1 MIPSR
6 PPETEL
12 SDRARHLLK
21 VLVERYMQDGQ
32 PVGSRTLSKS
42 PGLDLSPATIRNV
55 MADLEEMGLVVAPHT
70 SAGRVPTP
78 KGIRLFVD
86 ALLKV
91 QPMSDTEIR
100 RLQAEMDAI
109 RSGDGD
115 IVGSASNLLSAL
127 TRMAGVVTVPR
138 RTRVA
143 LRQVEFLPLSEQRI
157 LAILVMDEKEVQNRI
172 LHVDRDYS
180 QDELREAANY
190 LNEEFAGQSLASVRE
205 KLLAELA
212 DTRATMND
220 MMQGAISMARQAF
233 ETVDD
238 PEQSYV
244 LAGETNLMQFA
255 ELSNIERL
263 RGLFEAFARQRDILH
278 LLDRCLAAESLQIF
292 IGEESGYQILDDVS
306 VVASP
311 YSVGDEVV
319 GVLGVIGP
327 TRMAY
332 DRIIPIV
339 DVTARL
345 LGSALNSRD

>member
-1 MIPSR
+1 MSNRAVEP
-6 PPETEL
+6 EL

-21 VLVERYMQDGQ
+21 VLVERYLREGQ
-32 PVGSRTLSKS
+32 PVGSRTLSKDS
-42 PGLDLSPATIRNV
+42 GLDLSPATIRNV

-86 ALLKV
+86 ALIKV
-91 QPMSDTEIR
+91 QPMTDAEIR

-138 RTRVA
+138 RSQAA
-143 LRQVEFLPLSEQRI
+143 LRQVEFLPLSDRRI
-157 LAILVMDEKEVQNRI
+157 LAILVIDEKEVQNRI
-172 LHVDRDYS
+172 LHMDRDYTT
-180 QDELREAANY
+180 DELRLAANY
-190 LNEEFAGQSLASVRE
+190 LNEQFAGQTLSSLRE

-212 DTRATMND
+212 DTRETMNS
-220 MMQGAISMARQAF
+220 MMQEAISLARQAF
-233 ETVDD
+233 ETVDE
-238 PEQSYV
+238 PGQGFV

-255 ELSNIERL
+255 ELSNVERL

-278 LLDRCLAAESLQIF
+278 LLDKCLAAESLQIF
-292 IGEESGYQILDDVS
+292 IGEESGYRILESVS

-311 YSVGDEVV
+311 YSVEGEVV

-339 DVTARL
+339 DITARL
-345 LGSALNSRD
+345 LGSALHSRD

>member
-1 MIPSR
+1 MSSQAL
-6 PPETEL
+6 EADL

-21 VLVERYMQDGQ
+21 VLVERYIREGQ
-32 PVGSRTLSKS
+32 PVGSRTLSKDS
-42 PGLDLSPATIRNV
+42 GLDLSPATIRNV

-91 QPMSDTEIR
+91 QPMSDAEIR
-100 RLQAEMDAI
+100 RLQAEMEAV

-115 IVGSASNLLSAL
+115 VLGSASNLLSAL

-138 RTRVA
+138 RSNAA
-143 LRQVEFLPLSEQRI
+143 LRQVEFLPLSDKRI
-157 LAILVMDEKEVQNRI
+157 LAILVIDEKEVQNRI
-172 LHVDRDYS
+172 LHVDRDYGT
-180 QDELREAANY
+180 DELRRAANY
-190 LNEEFAGQSLASVRE
+190 LNEQFAGQTLVKVRE
-205 KLLAELA
+205 KLLADLA
-212 DTRATMND
+212 DTRETMNS

-233 ETVDD
+233 QTV
-238 PEQSYV
+238 EEAGQGFV

-255 ELSNIERL
+255 ELSNVDRL
-263 RGLFEAFARQRDILH
+263 RSLFEAFARQRDILH
-278 LLDRCLAAESLQIF
+278 LLDKCLAAESLQIF
-292 IGEESGYQILDDVS
+292 IGEESGYRILESVS

-311 YSVGDEVV
+311 YSVEGEVV

-339 DVTARL
+339 DITARL

>member
-1 MIPSR
+1 MSNR
-6 PPETEL
+6 AVEAEL

-21 VLVERYMQDGQ
+21 VLVERYIRDGQ
-32 PVGSRTLSKS
+32 PVGSRTLSKDS
-42 PGLDLSPATIRNV
+42 GLDLSPATIRNV

-91 QPMSDTEIR
+91 KPMTDAEIR
-100 RLQAEMDAI
+100 RLQSEMEAV

-115 IVGSASNLLSAL
+115 VLGSASTLLSAL

-138 RTRVA
+138 RPHA
-143 LRQVEFLPLSEQRI
+143 SLRQIEFLPLSERRI
-157 LAILVMDEKEVQNRI
+157 LAILVIDDKEVQNRI
-172 LHVDRDYS
+172 LDVERDYGR
-180 QDELREAANY
+180 DELREAANY
-190 LNEEFAGQSLASVRE
+190 LNAQFAGQTLASVRDT
-205 KLLAELA
+205 LLAELA
-212 DTRATMND
+212 DTRETMNS

-233 ETVDD
+233 ETVDE
-238 PEQSYV
+238 PGQGFV

-278 LLDRCLAAESLQIF
+278 LLDQCLAAESLQIF
-292 IGEESGYQILDDVS
+292 IGEESGYRILESVS

-339 DVTARL
+339 DITARL
-345 LGSALNSRD
+345 LGSALNSRE

>member
-1 MIPSR
+1 MAGKAVES
-6 PPETEL
+6 EL

-21 VLVERYMQDGQ
+21 VLVERYIRDGQ
-32 PVGSRTLSKS
+32 PVGSRTLSRDS
-42 PGLDLSPATIRNV
+42 GLELSPATIRNV
-55 MADLEEMGLVVAPHT
+55 MADLEEMGLVAAPHA

-86 ALLKV
+86 ALIKV
-91 QPMSDTEIR
+91 QTLSDTEVR
-100 RLQAEMDAI
+100 RLQAEMDAL

-115 IVGSASNLLSAL
+115 ILGSASALLSAL

-138 RTRVA
+138 RSQSA
-143 LRQVEFLPLSEQRI
+143 LRQIEFLPLSDKRI
-157 LAILVMDEKEVQNRI
+157 LAILVIDEKEVQNRI
-172 LHVDRDYS
+172 LHMDRDYGA
-180 QDELREAANY
+180 DELRIAANY
-190 LNEEFAGQSLASVRE
+190 LNAQFAGQSLARVRE
-205 KLLAELA
+205 KLIRELG
-212 DTRATMND
+212 DTRETMNS
-220 MMQGAISMARQAF
+220 MMLGAISMARQAF
-233 ETVDD
+233 ESADE
-238 PEQSYV
+238 PGHGFV

-278 LLDRCLAAESLQIF
+278 LLDQCLAAESLQIF
-292 IGEESGYQILDDVS
+292 IGEESGYRILESVS

-311 YSVGDEVV
+311 YSVGGEVV

-339 DVTARL
+339 DITARL
-345 LGSALNSRD
+345 LGAALNSDD

>member
-1 MIPSR
+1 MSNR
-6 PPETEL
+6 ALEAEL

-21 VLVERYMQDGQ
+21 VLVERYIREGQ
-32 PVGSRTLSKS
+32 PVGSRTLSKDS
-42 PGLDLSPATIRNV
+42 GLDLSPATIRNV

-78 KGIRLFVD
+78 KGIRVFVD

-91 QPMSDTEIR
+91 KPMSDAEIR
-100 RLQAEMDAI
+100 RLQSEMEAL

-115 IVGSASNLLSAL
+115 VLGSASTLLSAL

-138 RTRVA
+138 RTHA
-143 LRQVEFLPLSEQRI
+143 SLRQIEFLPLSERRI
-157 LAILVMDEKEVQNRI
+157 LAILVIDDKEVQNRI
-172 LHVDRDYS
+172 LNVERDYS
-180 QDELREAANY
+180 REELREAANY
-190 LNEEFAGQSLASVRE
+190 LNAQFGGQTLASVRE
-205 KLLAELA
+205 TLLAELA
-212 DTRATMND
+212 DTRETMNS

-233 ETVDD
+233 EDVDE
-238 PEQSYV
+238 PGQGFV

-278 LLDRCLAAESLQIF
+278 LLDQCLAAESLQIF
-292 IGEESGYQILDDVS
+292 IGEESGYRILESVS

-339 DVTARL
+339 DITARL

>member
-1 MIPSR
+1 MATLPL
-6 PPETEL
+6 EAEL

-21 VLVERYMQDGQ
+21 VLVERYIRDGQ
-32 PVGSRTLSKS
+32 PVGSRTLSKDS
-42 PGLDLSPATIRNV
+42 GLDLSPATIRNV
-55 MADLEEMGLVVAPHT
+55 MADLEEMGLVSAPHT

-91 QPMSDTEIR
+91 QPLSDGEIR
-100 RLQAEMDAI
+100 RLQAEMDAL

-115 IVGSASNLLSAL
+115 ILGSASTLLSAL

-138 RTRVA
+138 RSHSS
-143 LRQVEFLPLSEQRI
+143 LRQIEFLPLSDNRI
-157 LAILVMDEKEVQNRI
+157 LAILVIDEKEVQNRI
-172 LHVDRDYS
+172 LHMDRDYS
-180 QDELREAANY
+180 SDELRLASNY
-190 LNEEFAGQSLASVRE
+190 LNSQFAGKSLTKVRE
-205 KLLAELA
+205 QLLAELA
-212 DTRATMND
+212 DTRETMNS
-220 MMQGAISMARQAF
+220 MMAGAISMARQAF
-233 ETVDD
+233 ETSSDD
-238 PEQSYV
+238 PAQGFV

-255 ELSNIERL
+255 ELSNVERL
-263 RGLFEAFARQRDILH
+263 RGLFEAFAKQRDILH
-278 LLDRCLAAESLQIF
+278 LLDQCLAAESLQIF
-292 IGEESGYQILDDVS
+292 IGEESGYRILESVS

-311 YSVGDEVV
+311 YSVGGEVV

-339 DVTARL
+339 DITARL

>member
-1 MIPSR
+1 MSNR
-6 PPETEL
+6 AVEAEL

-21 VLVERYMQDGQ
+21 VLVERYIRDGQ
-32 PVGSRTLSKS
+32 PVGSRTLSKDS
-42 PGLDLSPATIRNV
+42 GLDLSPATIRNV

-91 QPMSDTEIR
+91 KPMTDAEIR
-100 RLQAEMDAI
+100 RLQSEMEAV

-115 IVGSASNLLSAL
+115 VLGSASTLLSAL

-138 RTRVA
+138 RTHA
-143 LRQVEFLPLSEQRI
+143 SLRQIEFLPLSERRI
-157 LAILVMDEKEVQNRI
+157 LAILVIDDKEVQNRI
-172 LHVDRDYS
+172 LDVERDYGR
-180 QDELREAANY
+180 DELHEAANY
-190 LNEEFAGQSLASVRE
+190 LNTQFAGQTLASVRDT
-205 KLLAELA
+205 LLAELA
-212 DTRATMND
+212 DTRETMNS
-220 MMQGAISMARQAF
+220 MMQSAISMARQAF
-233 ETVDD
+233 ETVDE
-238 PEQSYV
+238 PGQGFV

-263 RGLFEAFARQRDILH
+263 RGLFDAFARQRDILH
-278 LLDRCLAAESLQIF
+278 LLDQCLAAESLQIF
-292 IGEESGYQILDDVS
+292 IGEESGYRILDSVS

-339 DVTARL
+339 DITARL

>member
-1 MIPSR
+1 MTPNSPSDA
-6 PPETEL
+6 EL

-21 VLVERYMQDGQ
+21 VLVERYIQDGQ

-91 QPMSDTEIR
+91 QPMSDAEIR

-115 IVGSASNLLSAL
+115 IVGSASTLLSAL

-157 LAILVMDEKEVQNRI
+157 LAILVIDEKEVQNRI

-212 DTRATMND
+212 DTRATMNG

-278 LLDRCLAAESLQIF
+278 LLDRCVAAESLQIF

-339 DVTARL
+339 DITARL

>member
-1 MIPSR
+1 MTPSS
-6 PPETEL
+6 PSDAEL

-21 VLVERYMQDGQ
+21 VLVERYIQDGQ

-91 QPMSDTEIR
+91 QPMSDAEIR

-115 IVGSASNLLSAL
+115 IVGSASTLLSAL

-157 LAILVMDEKEVQNRI
+157 LAILVIDEKEVQNRI

-180 QDELREAANY
+180 QEELREAANY

-278 LLDRCLAAESLQIF
+278 LLDRCVAAESLQIF

-339 DVTARL
+339 DITARL

>member
-1 MIPSR
+1 MSNR
-6 PPETEL
+6 SVEAEL

-21 VLVERYMQDGQ
+21 VLVERYIRDGQ
-32 PVGSRTLSKS
+32 PVGSRTLSKDS
-42 PGLDLSPATIRNV
+42 GLDLSPATIRNV

-91 QPMSDTEIR
+91 QPLSDAAIR
-100 RLQAEMDAI
+100 RLQAEMDAV
-109 RSGDGD
+109 RTGDGD
-115 IVGSASNLLSAL
+115 MVGSASALLSGL

-138 RTRVA
+138 RSHSS
-143 LRQVEFLPLSEQRI
+143 LRQIEFLPLSDRRV
-157 LAILVMDEKEVQNRI
+157 LAILVIDEKEVQNRI
-172 LHVDRDYS
+172 IHMDRDYS
-180 QDELREAANY
+180 SDELAHTRE
-190 LNEEFAGQSLASVRE
+190 
-205 KLLAELA
+205 
-212 DTRATMND
+212 TMNS
-220 MMQGAISMARQAF
+220 MMVGAISMARQAF
-233 ETVDD
+233 ENVKD
-238 PEQSYV
+238 PGQGFV

-263 RGLFEAFARQRDILH
+263 RSLFEAFAKQRDILH
-278 LLDRCLAAESLQIF
+278 LLDQCLAAESLQIF
-292 IGEESGYQILDDVS
+292 IGEESGYRILESVS

-339 DVTARL
+339 DITARL

>member
-1 MIPSR
+1 MPAKAVD
-6 PPETEL
+6 TEL

-21 VLVERYMQDGQ
+21 VLVERYIRDGQ
-32 PVGSRTLSKS
+32 PVGSRTLSKDS
-42 PGLDLSPATIRNV
+42 GLDLSPATIRNV

-91 QPMSDTEIR
+91 EPLSDAEIR
-100 RLQAEMDAI
+100 RLQAEMEAL

-115 IVGSASNLLSAL
+115 IVGSVSALLSAL

-138 RTRVA
+138 RSQVS
-143 LRQVEFLPLSEQRI
+143 LRQIEFLPLSDRRI
-157 LAILVMDEKEVQNRI
+157 LAILVIDEKEVQNRI
-172 LHVDRDYS
+172 LHMDRDYS
-180 QDELREAANY
+180 SEELRTAANY
-190 LNEEFAGQSLASVRE
+190 LNAQFGGQSLARVRE
-205 KLLAELA
+205 KLLEELA
-212 DTRATMND
+212 GTRETMNS
-220 MMQGAISMARQAF
+220 MMLGAISLARQAF
-233 ETVDD
+233 EEAD
-238 PEQSYV
+238 EAGQGFV

-255 ELSNIERL
+255 ELSNVERL
-263 RGLFEAFARQRDILH
+263 RGLFDAFARQRDILH
-278 LLDRCLAAESLQIF
+278 LLDQCLAAESLQIY
-292 IGEESGYQILDDVS
+292 IGEESGYRIFESVS

-311 YSVGDEVV
+311 YSVGEEVV

-332 DRIIPIV
+332 DRVIPIV
-339 DVTARL
+339 DITARL

>member
-1 MIPSR
+1 VTPSS
-6 PPETEL
+6 PSDAEL

-21 VLVERYMQDGQ
+21 VLVERYIQDGQ

-91 QPMSDTEIR
+91 QPMSDAEIR

-115 IVGSASNLLSAL
+115 IVGSASTLLSAL

-157 LAILVMDEKEVQNRI
+157 LAILVIDEKEVQNRI

-212 DTRATMND
+212 DTRATMNG

-278 LLDRCLAAESLQIF
+278 LLDRCVAAESLQIF

-339 DVTARL
+339 DITARL

>member
-1 MIPSR
+1 MSNGVVEP
-6 PPETEL
+6 EL

-21 VLVERYMQDGQ
+21 VLVERYLREGQ
-32 PVGSRTLSKS
+32 PVGSRTLSKDS
-42 PGLDLSPATIRNV
+42 GLELSPATIRNV

-86 ALLKV
+86 ALIKV
-91 QPMSDTEIR
+91 QPMTDAEIR
-100 RLQAEMDAI
+100 RLQAEMDSI

-115 IVGSASNLLSAL
+115 IVGSASSLLSGL

-138 RTRVA
+138 RSQAA
-143 LRQVEFLPLSEQRI
+143 LRQVEFLPLSDRRI
-157 LAILVMDEKEVQNRI
+157 LAILVIDEKEVQNRI
-172 LHVDRDYS
+172 LQMDRDYS
-180 QDELREAANY
+180 SDELRVAANY
-190 LNEEFAGQSLASVRE
+190 LNEQFAGQTLASLRD
-205 KLLAELA
+205 KLLEQLA
-212 DTRATMND
+212 DTRETMNS
-220 MMQGAISMARQAF
+220 MMQEAISLARQAF
-233 ETVDD
+233 ETVDE
-238 PEQSYV
+238 PGQGFV

-255 ELSNIERL
+255 ELSNVERL

-278 LLDRCLAAESLQIF
+278 LLDKCLAAESLQIF
-292 IGEESGYQILDDVS
+292 IGEESGYRILESVS

-311 YSVGDEVV
+311 YSVEGEVV

-339 DVTARL
+339 DITARL

>member
-1 MIPSR
+1 MSSR
-6 PPETEL
+6 ALDTDL

-21 VLVERYMQDGQ
+21 VLVERYIREGQ
-32 PVGSRTLSKS
+32 PVGSRTLSRDS
-42 PGLDLSPATIRNV
+42 GLDLSPATIRNV

-91 QPMSDTEIR
+91 QPMSDAEIR
-100 RLQAEMDAI
+100 RLQAEMDAV
-109 RSGDGD
+109 RTGDGD
-115 IVGSASNLLSAL
+115 IVGSASSILSAL
-127 TRMAGVVTVPR
+127 TRMAGVVTMPR
-138 RTRVA
+138 RSHAA
-143 LRQVEFLPLSEQRI
+143 LRQVEFLPLSDKRI
-157 LAILVMDEKEVQNRI
+157 LAILVIDEKEVQNRI
-172 LHVDRDYS
+172 LHMDRDYGA
-180 QDELREAANY
+180 DELRTAANY
-190 LNEEFAGQSLASVRE
+190 LNEQFAGQSLASVRD

-212 DTRATMND
+212 DTRETMNS
-220 MMQGAISMARQAF
+220 MMQEAISMARQAF
-233 ETVDD
+233 QTVDE
-238 PEQSYV
+238 PGQGFV

-255 ELSNIERL
+255 ELSNVERL
-263 RGLFEAFARQRDILH
+263 RSLFEAFARQRDILH
-278 LLDRCLAAESLQIF
+278 LLDKCLAAESLQIF
-292 IGEESGYQILDDVS
+292 IGEESGYRMLESVS

-311 YSVGDEVV
+311 YSVEGEVV

-339 DVTARL
+339 DITARL

>member
-1 MIPSR
+1 MSNRVVEP
-6 PPETEL
+6 EL

-21 VLVERYMQDGQ
+21 VLVERYLREGQ
-32 PVGSRTLSKS
+32 PVGSRTLSKDS
-42 PGLDLSPATIRNV
+42 GLDLSPATIRNV

-86 ALLKV
+86 ALIKV
-91 QPMSDTEIR
+91 QPMTDAEIR

-138 RTRVA
+138 RSHAA
-143 LRQVEFLPLSEQRI
+143 LRQVEFLPLSDRRI
-157 LAILVMDEKEVQNRI
+157 LAILVIDEKEVQNRI
-172 LHVDRDYS
+172 LHMDRDYS
-180 QDELREAANY
+180 ADELRVAANY
-190 LNEEFAGQSLASVRE
+190 LNEQFAGQTLSSLRD
-205 KLLAELA
+205 KLLADLA
-212 DTRATMND
+212 DTRETMNS
-220 MMQGAISMARQAF
+220 MMQQAISLARQAF
-233 ETVDD
+233 ETVDE
-238 PEQSYV
+238 PGQGFV

-255 ELSNIERL
+255 ELSNVERL

-278 LLDRCLAAESLQIF
+278 LLDKCLAAESLQIF
-292 IGEESGYQILDDVS
+292 IGEESGYRILESVS

-311 YSVGDEVV
+311 YSVEGEVV

-339 DVTARL
+339 DITARL
-345 LGSALNSRD
+345 LGSALNSRE

>member
-1 MIPSR
+1 VTPSS
-6 PPETEL
+6 PSDAEL

-21 VLVERYMQDGQ
+21 VLVERYIQDGQ

-91 QPMSDTEIR
+91 QPMSDAEIR

-115 IVGSASNLLSAL
+115 IVGSASTLLSAL

-157 LAILVMDEKEVQNRI
+157 LAILVIDEKEVQNRI

-180 QDELREAANY
+180 QEELREAANY

-278 LLDRCLAAESLQIF
+278 LLDRCVAAESLQIF

-339 DVTARL
+339 DITARL